1 MGGSAWWTYR
11 PEDLLMFSP
20 RVYARLFELH
30 NQALWPAQLL
40 GLALGGVALAVLLRP
55 GPRGTRLIVALLAV
69 AWAFV
74 GWAFLW
80 QRYAPIHW
88 GIAYVAPLFGLQAL
102 LLAGLSTLRAGLHLP
117 RRWNVRRGLGIG
129 LFAYALLLHPLVTTA
144 TGRGLAGA
152 EILGLTPDPLAIA
165 TLGVMAMAEP
175 ARHAWALLALPAL
188 WCLQSGFTL
197 YILGEPGAW
206 LPLLAVITALVA
218 RWWPAPAA
226 QR

>member
-40 GLALGGVALAVLLRP
+40 ALALGTMALAVLLRP
-55 GPRGTRLIVALLAV
+55 GPRGTRLVVALLAV
-69 AWAFV
+69 AWVFV
-74 GWAFLW
+74 AWAFLW

-88 GIAYVAPLFGLQAL
+88 GIAYVTPLFGLQAL
-102 LLAGLSTLRAGLHLP
+102 LLAGLACRRDGLYLP
-117 RRWNVRRGLGIG
+117 KHGRVPRGLGIG
-129 LFAYALLLHPLVTTA
+129 LFAYALLLHPLVALA

-165 TLGVMAMAEP
+165 TLGVTAMAEP
-175 ARHAWALLALPAL
+175 ARRAWALLALPAL
-188 WCLQSGFTL
+188 WCLQSALTL
-197 YILGEPGAW
+197 DTLGEPGAW
-206 LPLLAVITALVA
+206 LPLLAVIAALAA